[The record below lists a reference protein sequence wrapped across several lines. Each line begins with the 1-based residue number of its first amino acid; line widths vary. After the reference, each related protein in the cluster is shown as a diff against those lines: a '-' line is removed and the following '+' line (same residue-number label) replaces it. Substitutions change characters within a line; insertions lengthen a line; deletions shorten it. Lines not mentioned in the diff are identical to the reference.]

1 MMMMMKMNKAP
12 ESMEE
17 FLDVK
22 HLKTSQTLI
31 GLYQAL
37 NLFFVAEVLF
47 LGLDCILRENS
58 INSTTQMQ
66 NLCVI

>member
-1 MMMMMKMNKAP
+1 MMMMKMNKAP

-37 NLFFVAEVLF
+37 NLFFVAHI
-47 LGLDCILRENS
+47 GYRK
-58 INSTTQMQ
+58 
-66 NLCVI
+66 

>member
-1 MMMMMKMNKAP
+1 MMMMKMNKAP

-22 HLKTSQTLI
+22 HLKASQTLI

-37 NLFFVAEVLF
+37 NLFFVAHI
-47 LGLDCILRENS
+47 GY
-58 INSTTQMQ
+58 
-66 NLCVI
+66 